1 LEILIH
7 IPVRIL
13 LTLSLTKQTKI
24 VLYWINTFSK
34 WYRNFI
40 DLFNECLGTTS
51 TIRTPIIYDVGNGGA
66 SGDPPCSSY
75 TVVNDPLRNVATSG
89 IGGTCDNGPLFNTSI
104 GGRWIRFVGIGGTT
118 MPLTSPGRN
127 HCGAFLSGWFN
138 GTLPSTIGTI
148 VSADICFELNYIPSC
163 ELYDSA
169 SVVNCSSFYVYFL
182 PPVIICNSRYCT
194 IWIGSVFFRLYHEM
208 IQSGFYRLELKY
220 MQINIIFFIKKA
232 IF

>member
-1 LEILIH
+1 MINYEEQNKSKRTKIIV
-7 IPVRIL
+7 ISIIIL
-13 LTLSLTKQTKI
+13 LILVVIAMIVTWIILLKSQDTTNKTKTS
-24 VLYWINTFSK
+24 NTIGNTNS
-34 WYRNFI
+34 YS
-40 DLFNECLGTTS
+40 GTTS

-127 HCGAFLSGWFN
+127 HCGAFLSGWSN

-194 IWIGSVFFRLYHEM
+194 V
-208 IQSGFYRLELKY
+208 
-220 MQINIIFFIKKA
+220 
-232 IF
+232 